1 MHITE
6 ANLKTD
12 TKSKKEDEITVD
24 IFNHLVQ
31 LAAFEL
37 GVDEASY
44 LCGELNSQLKSIH
57 ELEAIEVDDEIPI
70 TSHGVPY
77 TGVISLPLRE
87 DQIEPCE
94 DADDIL
100 DQAPEVDDRFI
111 IVPDIPHEELE

>member
-6 ANLKTD
+6 VNLTKD
-12 TKSKKEDEITVD
+12 TKPNEGEEITVD

-37 GVDEASY
+37 EVDETSY
-44 LCGELNSQLKSIH
+44 LRSELNSQLKSIH
-57 ELEAIEVDDEIPI
+57 ELKAIEVDDQIPI

-77 TGVISLPLRE
+77 TAAMSLPLRE

-94 DADDIL
+94 AADDIL
-100 DQAPEVDDRFI
+100 EQAPEVDDRFI
-111 IVPDIPHEELE
+111 IVPDIPHEALE